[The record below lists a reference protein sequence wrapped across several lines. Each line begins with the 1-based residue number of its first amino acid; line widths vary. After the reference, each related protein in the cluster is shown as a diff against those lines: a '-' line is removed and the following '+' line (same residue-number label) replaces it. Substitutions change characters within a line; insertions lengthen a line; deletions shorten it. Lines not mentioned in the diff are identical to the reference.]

1 MGRAGRL
8 SVHILGTCPRCEGR
22 NQSFL
27 HATLVSATESE
38 NLRILSVTFLTRV
51 GCHLCEDA
59 RVVLDAVSAE
69 MGLRVDE
76 VDIDSDDDLV
86 KNWGL
91 RVPVVLA
98 THDRVIAEG
107 IIDDKRTLRDQIE
120 RMLSL

>member
-1 MGRAGRL
+1 M
-8 SVHILGTCPRCEGR
+8 
-22 NQSFL
+22 
-27 HATLVSATESE
+27 
-38 NLRILSVTFLTRV
+38 TRV

>member
-1 MGRAGRL
+1 M
-8 SVHILGTCPRCEGR
+8 
-22 NQSFL
+22 
-27 HATLVSATESE
+27 
-38 NLRILSVTFLTRV
+38 TFLTRV

>member
-1 MGRAGRL
+1 
-8 SVHILGTCPRCEGR
+8 
-22 NQSFL
+22 
-27 HATLVSATESE
+27 
-38 NLRILSVTFLTRV
+38 LTRV

-76 VDIDSDDDLV
+76 VDIDSDADLV

>member
-1 MGRAGRL
+1 M
-8 SVHILGTCPRCEGR
+8 
-22 NQSFL
+22 
-27 HATLVSATESE
+27 
-38 NLRILSVTFLTRV
+38 TFLTRV

-59 RVVLDAVSAE
+59 RAVLDAVSAE

>member
-1 MGRAGRL
+1 M
-8 SVHILGTCPRCEGR
+8 I
-22 NQSFL
+22 
-27 HATLVSATESE
+27 
-38 NLRILSVTFLTRV
+38 FLTRV

-59 RVVLDAVSAE
+59 RAVLDAVSAE

-91 RVPVVLA
+91 RIPVVLG

>member
-1 MGRAGRL
+1 
-8 SVHILGTCPRCEGR
+8 
-22 NQSFL
+22 
-27 HATLVSATESE
+27 
-38 NLRILSVTFLTRV
+38 LRILSVIFLTRV

-59 RVVLDAVSAE
+59 RAVLDAVSAE

>member
-1 MGRAGRL
+1 M
-8 SVHILGTCPRCEGR
+8 
-22 NQSFL
+22 
-27 HATLVSATESE
+27 
-38 NLRILSVTFLTRV
+38 TFLTRV

-59 RVVLDAVSAE
+59 RAVLAAVSAE

>member
-1 MGRAGRL
+1 M
-8 SVHILGTCPRCEGR
+8 I
-22 NQSFL
+22 
-27 HATLVSATESE
+27 
-38 NLRILSVTFLTRV
+38 FLTRV

-59 RVVLDAVSAE
+59 RAVLDAVSAE

>member
-1 MGRAGRL
+1 
-8 SVHILGTCPRCEGR
+8 V
-22 NQSFL
+22 
-27 HATLVSATESE
+27 V
-38 NLRILSVTFLTRV
+38 FLTRV